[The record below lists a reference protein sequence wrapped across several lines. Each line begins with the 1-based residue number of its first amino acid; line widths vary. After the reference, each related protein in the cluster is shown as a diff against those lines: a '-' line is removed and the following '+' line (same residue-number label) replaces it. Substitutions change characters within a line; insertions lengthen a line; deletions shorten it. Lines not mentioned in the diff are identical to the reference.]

1 MLSSISTNQTN
12 STIISS
18 NENKIESTQGS
29 SSKLALE
36 ESSNIEEIQ
45 EISKAPSQ
53 EALLNFYE
61 IHQRSQIT
69 GVPTNE
75 YNNAVKALGI
85 DINDTNFHSKAVE
98 LLSQNQF
105 STDFPSQDAVL
116 KYGNTQQEHGNRAYM
131 IGNEKYETGVM
142 FEKATQNTYNEF
154 VEELREEILVNNAL
168 NKTSNT
174 TQTINSQDSINSII
188 PQEIVYKEEYSNID
202 TTQLISTLQ
211 LLLSKPNV
219 VNNDV
224 QSSIQN
230 TLDFLNS
237 LDNQTD

>member
-29 SSKLALE
+29 SFKLALE

-69 GVPTNE
+69 GVPTNV

-237 LDNQTD
+237 LDNQTN

>member
-29 SSKLALE
+29 SFKLALE

-188 PQEIVYKEEYSNID
+188 PQEIIYKEEYSNID

>member
-18 NENKIESTQGS
+18 NENKTESTQGS
-29 SSKLALE
+29 SFKLALE

-188 PQEIVYKEEYSNID
+188 PQEIVYKEEYSNIE

>member
-12 STIISS
+12 STIVSN

-29 SSKLALE
+29 SFKLALE

>member
-29 SSKLALE
+29 SFKLALE

-237 LDNQTD
+237 LDNQTN

>member
-12 STIISS
+12 STIVSN
-18 NENKIESTQGS
+18 NENKIESRQGS
-29 SSKLALE
+29 SFKLALE

>member
-1 MLSSISTNQTN
+1 MLSPISTNQTN

-29 SSKLALE
+29 SFKLALE

-105 STDFPSQDAVL
+105 STDFPSLDAVL

-174 TQTINSQDSINSII
+174 TQTINSQDSINNII

>member
-29 SSKLALE
+29 SFKLALE

-131 IGNEKYETGVM
+131 IGNEKYEIGVM

>member
-29 SSKLALE
+29 SFKLALE

-69 GVPTNE
+69 GVPTSE

-188 PQEIVYKEEYSNID
+188 PQEIIYKEEYSNID

>member
-18 NENKIESTQGS
+18 NENKIESRQDS
-29 SSKLALE
+29 SFKLALE

>member
-18 NENKIESTQGS
+18 NENKTESTQGS
-29 SSKLALE
+29 SFKLALE

-45 EISKAPSQ
+45 EISKAPSE

>member
-29 SSKLALE
+29 SFKLALE

-105 STDFPSQDAVL
+105 STDFPSLDAVL

>member
-18 NENKIESTQGS
+18 NENKIESTQS
-29 SSKLALE
+29 SSFKLALE

-237 LDNQTD
+237 LDNQTN

>member
-18 NENKIESTQGS
+18 NENKTESTQGS
-29 SSKLALE
+29 SFKLALE

-105 STDFPSQDAVL
+105 STDFPSLDAVL

>member
-29 SSKLALE
+29 SFKLALE

-116 KYGNTQQEHGNRAYM
+116 KYGNTQQDYGNRAYM

-188 PQEIVYKEEYSNID
+188 PQEIVYKEEYSNIE

>member
-29 SSKLALE
+29 SFKLALE

-105 STDFPSQDAVL
+105 STDFPSLDAVL

-188 PQEIVYKEEYSNID
+188 PQEIIYKEEYSNID

>member
-29 SSKLALE
+29 SFKLALE

-188 PQEIVYKEEYSNID
+188 PQEIVYKEEYSNIE

>member
-18 NENKIESTQGS
+18 NENKTESTQGS
-29 SSKLALE
+29 SFKLALE

>member
-29 SSKLALE
+29 SFKLALE

-45 EISKAPSQ
+45 EISKVPSQ

-154 VEELREEILVNNAL
+154 VEQLREEILVNNAL

>member
-29 SSKLALE
+29 SFKLALE

-105 STDFPSQDAVL
+105 STDFPSLDAVL

-154 VEELREEILVNNAL
+154 VEELREEILVNSAL

>member
-18 NENKIESTQGS
+18 NENKTESTQGS
-29 SSKLALE
+29 SFKLALE

-188 PQEIVYKEEYSNID
+188 PQEIIYKEEYSNID

>member
-29 SSKLALE
+29 SFKLALE

-154 VEELREEILVNNAL
+154 VEELREDILVNNAL

>member
-29 SSKLALE
+29 SFKLALE

-61 IHQRSQIT
+61 IHQRSQIA

>member
-12 STIISS
+12 STIVSN
-18 NENKIESTQGS
+18 NENKIESRQDS
-29 SSKLALE
+29 SFKLALE

-45 EISKAPSQ
+45 ELSTAPSQ

-61 IHQRSQIT
+61 IHQRSQIA
-69 GVPTNE
+69 GVSTSE

-85 DINDTNFHSKAVE
+85 VINDTNFHSKAVE
-98 LLSQNQF
+98 LLNQNQF

-116 KYGNTQQEHGNRAYM
+116 KYGNTQQDYGNRAYM

-142 FEKATQNTYNEF
+142 FEKANQNTYNEF
-154 VEELREEILVNNAL
+154 VEELREEILANNTL
-168 NKTSNT
+168 NKTTNA
-174 TQTINSQDSINSII
+174 TQTVNSQESINSII
-188 PQEIVYKEEYSNID
+188 PQEIVYKQEDSNIN

-211 LLLSKPNV
+211 LLLSKPNL
-219 VNNDV
+219 VNNDI

-237 LDNQTD
+237 LDKQTN

>member
-29 SSKLALE
+29 SFKLALE

-85 DINDTNFHSKAVE
+85 DINDTNFHSKVVE

>member
-1 MLSSISTNQTN
+1 MLSSIWTNQTN

-29 SSKLALE
+29 SFKLALE

>member
-29 SSKLALE
+29 SFKLALE

-188 PQEIVYKEEYSNID
+188 PQEIIYKEEYSNID

-211 LLLSKPNV
+211 LLLSKPHV

>member
-29 SSKLALE
+29 SFKLALE